1 MGVDPIFVPVSTA
14 RIVILLKKTSN
25 ILRDVIGMFNAAIDN
40 RKLLALEEV
49 RASQM

>member
-1 MGVDPIFVPVSTA
+1 MFLAAVVGPRLT
-14 RIVILLKKTSN
+14 KKTSN

-49 RASQM
+49 CASQM